1 MCSDDF
7 KLDRRSLL
15 YAARN
20 TFLLLYLVSVSVC
33 MQNANFGKLT
43 LQVFTHSLLS
53 SLYILLSN
61 TNTKHTY
68 TRGRKLANT
77 LSMFSIVFVA
87 ILQIL
92 RTTISKLN
100 GLKVFFFQL
109 YFTMFLIICRLQFQS
124 QQTNEIVLQ
133 PSVKT
138 NNFKKFDRFYFL
150 RCLQYVFLENLSP
163 VSIM

>member
-100 GLKVFFFQL
+100 GLKVFFFNYNWQCFWS
-109 YFTMFLIICRLQFQS
+109 YVVC
-124 QQTNEIVLQ
+124 
-133 PSVKT
+133 
-138 NNFKKFDRFYFL
+138 NF
-150 RCLQYVFLENLSP
+150 NLSKQMRLYY
-163 VSIM
+163 SHLSKRITLRSLTDFTFYGAYSMFI